1 MSVSGDPA
9 SSFVRF
15 RARLAKF
22 NCESLCSVH
31 YQLRFSAREF
41 QYADA
46 CPHSVSHSQNVSAFS
61 EELHHHLKALHVALL
76 DHVLVYQHIYS
87 NFGAFGQNVSFMTH
101 RNLVLLPAAVTFCC

>member
-1 MSVSGDPA
+1 MASVPPPGLDSTILTAQALAGDPA

-31 YQLRFSAREF
+31 YQLRCSAREF

-87 NFGAFGQNVSFMTH
+87 NFGFSDKMF
-101 RNLVLLPAAVTFCC
+101 PS